1 MTEKK
6 QTHFEKVM
14 EQYRKTNEKYRK
26 EHWLEKIDL
35 NGVDDWDLVE
45 RECYDSTFDKALEK
59 WMWVMFGFL
68 KKVWE
73 TFWGMTVDEIKYSFN
88 INALNKL
95 KELKSLTKANFN
107 PNIDKFI
114 QLIDDLSKDEKYCS
128 GNTLTISKLELDN
141 LIKTKLAWFEKI
153 MSEGHN
159 YYEVDDWACDWMSG
173 HIWDPKHDNVSD
185 EYNEDDYW
193 RPGDQPPQSEYAKC
207 KNEYWIWRLK
217 NFEEFED
224 SIETLQTVTL
234 DDPKSLTDEDFAFI
248 EELFLVIKYIFY
260 ER

>member
-14 EQYRKTNEKYRK
+14 EQYKKTNEKYRK

-45 RECYDSTFDKALEK
+45 REHYDSTFDKALEK
-59 WMWVMFGFL
+59 WIGTLFGFL

-95 KELKSLTKANFN
+95 KELKSLTKANFD

-128 GNTLTISKLELDN
+128 DNRFTISKVELDN

-153 MSEGHN
+153 MNEGHN
-159 YYEVDDWACDWMSG
+159 YYEVEDWESDWLSEHAWYSKNNEEPDDCWGFDDD
-173 HIWDPKHDNVSD
+173 IPKE
-185 EYNEDDYW
+185 EYE
-193 RPGDQPPQSEYAKC
+193 KC
-207 KNEYWIWRLK
+207 KNEYWIWQLK
-217 NFEEFED
+217 NFELEGT
-224 SIETLQTVTL
+224 IKTLQKLTK
-234 DDPKSLTDEDFAFI
+234 DDPKSLKEEDFVFI
-248 EELFLVIKYIFY
+248 DKLFKFIKYNF
-260 ER
+260 RKH